1 MLTKEGCRTRQQR
14 LCARMAELDIDAAVI
29 NHPKEIYYF
38 TGIIIPE
45 EFPGPPAL
53 LWLGADGRSLLIAHT
68 DEGEP
73 CADEVFHLFPQRRR
87 HGHARLARGDK
98 WANRRCAAGQKAD
111 SGPLGLA
118 ERVLPRR
125 LGLAVE
131 EGLGKT
137 PAWVAVDDLLADM
150 QEVKDPDEIELL
162 RKVVQVDLAAYAAAE
177 AAIAPGVNE
186 LEVLAAAQR
195 AAHLAA
201 GEKVFHDGDYQCGEL
216 GGFARNRPIEAGEIY
231 VIDAWSVYRGYWA
244 DLCRSFAVGEPTEVQ
259 HSVFEHVKG
268 FHDRVGEYLRPG
280 KDGREC
286 AVAMDAY
293 IREHPKLADVG
304 LIHHAGHNIGLRAH
318 QMPDLNKERGG
329 TLRVGNVVSVEPG
342 AYIPEARAGVRLE
355 NMYLIT
361 EDGLENLSPYPM
373 ELGAHC

>member
-1 MLTKEGCRTRQQR
+1 MLSKEGCRTRQQR
-14 LCARMAELDIDAAVI
+14 LCARLAELDIDAAVI

-53 LWLGADGRSLLIAHT
+53 FWLGADGRSLLIAHT

-73 CADEVFHLFPQRRR
+73 CADECFTFSLSVGGTVTPDLREVISGLIVDTLRAKKP
-87 HGHARLARGDK
+87 AASRLG
-98 WANRRCAAGQKAD
+98 WQ
-111 SGPLGLA
+111 S
-118 ERVLPRR
+118 EFLPRR
-125 LGLAVE
+125 LGQAIE

-162 RKVVQVDLAAYAAAE
+162 CKAVQVDLAAYAAAE
-177 AAIAPGVNE
+177 AAMAPGVNE

-201 GEKVFHDGDYQCGEL
+201 SEKVFHDGDYQCGEL

-304 LIHHAGHNIGLRAH
+304 LIHHAGHNLGLRAH
-318 QMPDLNKERGG
+318 EMPDLNKERGG

>member
-1 MLTKEGCRTRQQR
+1 M
-14 LCARMAELDIDAAVI
+14 
-29 NHPKEIYYF
+29 Y
-38 TGIIIPE
+38 
-45 EFPGPPAL
+45 
-53 LWLGADGRSLLIAHT
+53 RS
-68 DEGEP
+68 
-73 CADEVFHLFPQRRR
+73 
-87 HGHARLARGDK
+87 
-98 WANRRCAAGQKAD
+98 
-111 SGPLGLA
+111 
-118 ERVLPRR
+118 
-125 LGLAVE
+125 
-131 EGLGKT
+131 
-137 PAWVAVDDLLADM
+137 
-150 QEVKDPDEIELL
+150 
-162 RKVVQVDLAAYAAAE
+162 
-177 AAIAPGVNE
+177 
-186 LEVLAAAQR
+186 
-195 AAHLAA
+195 
-201 GEKVFHDGDYQCGEL
+201 
-216 GGFARNRPIEAGEIY
+216 
-231 VIDAWSVYRGYWA
+231 YWA

-280 KDGREC
+280 KDGSEC

-318 QMPDLNKERGG
+318 EMPDLNKERGG